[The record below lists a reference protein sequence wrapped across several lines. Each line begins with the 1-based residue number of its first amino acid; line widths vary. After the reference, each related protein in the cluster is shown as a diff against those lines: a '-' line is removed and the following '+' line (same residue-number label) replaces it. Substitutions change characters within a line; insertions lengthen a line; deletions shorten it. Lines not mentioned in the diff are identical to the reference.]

1 MELRLTFPFAFFLFF
16 FISRFESMCMTR
28 VGARMVWIPWP
39 SVTSSMSSYEAETD
53 LTLVRV
59 WREQKRRG
67 RVRGGNSESARSSID
82 GGAVT
87 IMQSSKQRRE
97 RRVESSAATT
107 LMH

>member
-1 MELRLTFPFAFFLFF
+1 
-16 FISRFESMCMTR
+16 
-28 VGARMVWIPWP
+28 
-39 SVTSSMSSYEAETD
+39 MSSYKTETD

-82 GGAVT
+82 GAAT

-97 RRVESSAATT
+97 LHTSQGRQR
-107 LMH
+107 L